1 MRRIPAHVNAI
12 TEARMKLYKLVF
24 LLALLI
30 FSSVSAMAQTSASV
44 VKVRPEESTYKLKPG
59 ASAQISVVLDIDSG
73 YHINSNRP
81 TEKYLIPTALKFD
94 RMPGLTVAIVRYPK
108 AKLLKFSF
116 SEKPL
121 SVFEGK
127 AVLKFSA
134 RALPSL
140 ASGNH
145 TIKGKL
151 TLQACNDQ
159 LCLRPQTVDVEI
171 PIEISK

>member
-1 MRRIPAHVNAI
+1 
-12 TEARMKLYKLVF
+12 MKYNKLFF
-24 LLALLI
+24 LLALI
-30 FSSVSAMAQTSASV
+30 TFSGASVMAQTSASV
-44 VKVRPEESTYKLKPG
+44 VKVRPEESAYKIKSG
-59 ASAQISVVLDIDSG
+59 ASAQIGVVLDIDNG

-81 TEKYLIPTALKFD
+81 TEKYLIPTALKLD
-94 RMPGLTVAIVRYPK
+94 RVTGMTVALVRYPK
-108 AKLLKFSF
+108 AKLQKFSF
-116 SEKPL
+116 SDKPL

-140 ASGNH
+140 APGNH
-145 TIKGKL
+145 LIKGKL

-171 PIEISK
+171 PIEVVK